1 LNHPDRVTGLVM
13 ADTPFGFY
21 TPELARWAEHMTEKL
36 LAGFDVVAACASP
49 SFPERRPD
57 LAFLFSYMAR
67 VNPARTGPRGL
78 DAYEEMRNH
87 PPVDYGDYAV
97 PTLFIVGEEDE
108 LTFPWLI
115 EATAAAI
122 PHAEL
127 QVIAGAGHSPYFE
140 QAEAFNA
147 ILTAWLKARS

>member
-1 LNHPDRVTGLVM
+1 
-13 ADTPFGFY
+13 
-21 TPELARWAEHMTEKL
+21 
-36 LAGFDVVAACASP
+36 
-49 SFPERRPD
+49 
-57 LAFLFSYMAR
+57 
-67 VNPARTGPRGL
+67 
-78 DAYEEMRNH
+78 MRNH